1 MRKQKQENQRTGSGH
16 FPTRC
21 KEAVMHG
28 VFFICALVSIAAV
41 VLICLFLFVN
51 GIPAIGKIGIFNFLL
66 GDNWA
71 PTDVPASYGI
81 LPMILGSVYITG
93 GAILIGVPIGILTAV
108 FLAKYCPK
116 RLYKI
121 VKPAVELLAGIPSI
135 VYGFFGLLV
144 IVPLIRSVFKVS
156 GASILAATLVLGI
169 MILPTVIGL
178 TESAIRAVPDSY
190 YEGALALGATH
201 ERSIFRVVIPAAKS
215 GIMAAVIL
223 GIGRAHGCGKPAMD
237 AAGHFKRSTDA
248 YGKYCAG
255 DGLCGGSAP

>member
-1 MRKQKQENQRTGSGH
+1 
-16 FPTRC
+16 
-21 KEAVMHG
+21 MHW
-28 VFFICALVSIAAV
+28 FRLPAV

-135 VYGFFGLLV
+135 VYGFLDCLL
-144 IVPLIRSVFKVS
+144 
-156 GASILAATLVLGI
+156 
-169 MILPTVIGL
+169 
-178 TESAIRAVPDSY
+178 
-190 YEGALALGATH
+190 
-201 ERSIFRVVIPAAKS
+201 
-215 GIMAAVIL
+215 
-223 GIGRAHGCGKPAMD
+223 
-237 AAGHFKRSTDA
+237 
-248 YGKYCAG
+248 
-255 DGLCGGSAP
+255 LCR

>member
-190 YEGALALGATH
+190 YEGALALGNLFRQALSDILASLPACAIREGFARG
-201 ERSIFRVVIPAAKS
+201 ERAAP
-215 GIMAAVIL
+215 L
-223 GIGRAHGCGKPAMD
+223 CRRCGYAERFG
-237 AAGHFKRSTDA
+237 AR
-248 YGKYCAG
+248 
-255 DGLCGGSAP
+255 